1 MKVFGKEII
10 RLSSVD
16 STNNFAATLI
26 SDQLCQNGTAIMA
39 DSQSYGKG
47 QRGNS
52 WHSEPGKNLLLSLIY
67 KPDKLSVF
75 KQQEINWLTSICI
88 VKTLGIF
95 NIEAKIKWPND
106 ILVKGKKIAGILIEN
121 QLMGEF
127 ISNSIIG
134 IGLNVNQQN
143 FGELNATSITN
154 ELKKEI
160 SIALIFNELCDK
172 MNLFFHQSNNVEYD
186 LIKSEYES
194 FLVQKDIL
202 AEYEDQNGKFQGKII
217 GVKDEGSLLIQVEGE
232 IREYGIKEIRYCS

>member
-88 VKTLGIF
+88 
-95 NIEAKIKWPND
+95 NIEKISY
-106 ILVKGKKIAGILIEN
+106 VFGCSSCCGK
-121 QLMGEF
+121 
-127 ISNSIIG
+127 
-134 IGLNVNQQN
+134 
-143 FGELNATSITN
+143 
-154 ELKKEI
+154 
-160 SIALIFNELCDK
+160 
-172 MNLFFHQSNNVEYD
+172 
-186 LIKSEYES
+186 
-194 FLVQKDIL
+194 
-202 AEYEDQNGKFQGKII
+202 
-217 GVKDEGSLLIQVEGE
+217 
-232 IREYGIKEIRYCS
+232 